1 MGAFFGVSI
10 PERSSET
17 FRYSDLECC
26 IYGYSFRRLKN
37 SMEFL
42 QAGKELK
49 NCLTGWQMFQNN
61 VYGIIKN
68 NKYVAAVEIKGKVII
83 QAHTYRNGDI
93 SDDQNLK
100 KAFDVWKTRNLITE
114 RKEFN

>member
-1 MGAFFGVSI
+1 M
-10 PERSSET
+10 
-17 FRYSDLECC
+17 
-26 IYGYSFRRLKN
+26 K
-37 SMEFL
+37 FL

-49 NCLTGWQMFQNN
+49 NCLSGWRMFQNN
-61 VYGIIKN
+61 VYGILKN

-100 KAFDVWKTRNLITE
+100 KRLTCGKTGI
-114 RKEFN
+114 

>member
-1 MGAFFGVSI
+1 
-10 PERSSET
+10 
-17 FRYSDLECC
+17 
-26 IYGYSFRRLKN
+26 
-37 SMEFL
+37 MEFL
-42 QAGKELK
+42 QAGNELK

-93 SDDQNLK
+93 SGNHSIKQ
-100 KAFDVWKTRNLITE
+100 AFDIWKNRNLITE
-114 RKEFN
+114 RKESN